1 MSGLEIPFAI
11 GAEYRR
17 RAQIHAAFRGQEQG
31 GISTPADFPV
41 VIAFTGEAGEAH
53 GYSDF
58 WDTSDGLFN
67 YYGEGQRGDM
77 TYTGGNRAIQNHVAD
92 GKRLIVFQM
101 MGKGKPCRYW
111 GEFTC
116 VGSYL
121 KPDTPAT
128 RGGNRTAIVF
138 KLKPMDEDVY
148 MLRDGVSE
156 PTAQDI
162 ALGSTVTLQLVEVRK
177 TQSLFRRKLVGIEKE
192 CRMTGIRD
200 LRFLR
205 ASHIKPWS
213 ECKDGTER
221 MDGHNGLLL
230 VPHADLLFDRG
241 WISFENNGQLLVASD
256 MPADVRKRIGLNLKA
271 GRRCGTFFGKHHP
284 YLHHHRMHIYEKKY
298 QKQRDPVEDLFAGVA
313 ALK

>member
-1 MSGLEIPFAI
+1 MSEHVIPFAV

-17 RAQIHAAFRGQEQG
+17 RDEIHALYSGQGQG
-31 GISTPADFPV
+31 GISTPAGFPI

-58 WDTSDGLFN
+58 WDTEDGLFH

-77 TYTGGNRAIQNHVAD
+77 TYTKGNRAIRDHVAD

-101 MGKGKPCRYW
+101 MGKAKPCRYW
-111 GEFTC
+111 GEFIC
-116 VGSYL
+116 MGSYQ
-121 KPDTPAT
+121 KPNVPAT
-128 RGGNRTAIVF
+128 RGENRTAIVF
-138 KLKPMDEDVY
+138 KLKPVDEDVHA
-148 MLRDGVSE
+148 LRDGVSE

-177 TQSLFRRKLVGIEKE
+177 TQSLFRRKLMGIEKE

-213 ECKDGTER
+213 ECKDGAER
-221 MDGHNGLLL
+221 IDGHNGLLL
-230 VPHADLLFDRG
+230 APHVDLLFDRG
-241 WISFENNGQLLVASD
+241 WISFENSGQLLVASD
-256 MPADVRKRIGLNLKA
+256 MPADVKKRIGLNLKT
-271 GRRCGTFFGKHHP
+271 GRRC
-284 YLHHHRMHIYEKKY
+284 
-298 QKQRDPVEDLFAGVA
+298 
-313 ALK
+313 